1 MSREKNKRDQILYSA
16 SEVFAQKGY
25 HDANVLEIANQAA
38 IGKGTIYEYFDS
50 KMTLYL
56 EVIKFNIE
64 RYLTRI
70 RNQVLSKTT
79 FDERLHAFIICHT
92 EILSENFKY
101 AGLMMN
107 NSADV
112 IFNSKNSHETLKI
125 LVDTRHEIVQ
135 IILDILTIGHEEG
148 KFSSDHLDYYADLF
162 FEMLNRSAL
171 RSLVMQLSKEKQQQ
185 EQKLLIHMLINGIRH

>member
-1 MSREKNKRDQILYSA
+1 MSREKNKRDLILYSA

-25 HDANVLEIANQAA
+25 HDANIIEIANHAA

-70 RNQVLSKTT
+70 RNQVLSKTN
-79 FDERLHAFIICHT
+79 FDEMLHAYIICHT

-112 IFNSKNSHETLKI
+112 IFDSKNSRETLKI
-125 LVDTRHEIVQ
+125 LTDTRSEIVQ
-135 IILDILTIGHEEG
+135 IILDILNVGHSEG
-148 KFSSDHLDYYADLF
+148 KFSSNHLDYYADIF

-171 RSLVMQLSKEKQQQ
+171 RPLVMQLSDEKKQ
-185 EQKLLIHMLINGIRH
+185 EEQTLLIKMLINGISH